1 MTEADA
7 VYAFFAAFAV
17 AALLTPLTARLARR
31 VGAVDRPKRARA
43 RRAGRRRCS
52 AASRCSAACC
62 VSSALFLDFG
72 GATSDRLKG
81 ILAGAV
87 VIAFVGALDDRF
99 DLPAGVK
106 LAGQIVAA
114 AIPVAAGVE
123 VTNITLPFV
132 GRGQLRR
139 RRRPAH
145 RRSASSR

>member
-1 MTEADA
+1 MLGG
-7 VYAFFAAFAV
+7 V
-17 AALLTPLTARLARR
+17 LL
-31 VGAVDRPKRARA
+31 
-43 RRAGRRRCS
+43 
-52 AASRCSAACC
+52 
-62 VSSALFLDFG
+62 SSALFLDFG

-99 DLPAGVK
+99 DLPPGAK

-132 GRGQLRR
+132 GAVNFGDAGGPLTVVGLVGRDERRQPLRR
-139 RRRPAH
+139 RRTAWPPACARSARSPSRSSPSTSTATTRRSSRRSPPA
-145 RRSASSR
+145 RRSAS